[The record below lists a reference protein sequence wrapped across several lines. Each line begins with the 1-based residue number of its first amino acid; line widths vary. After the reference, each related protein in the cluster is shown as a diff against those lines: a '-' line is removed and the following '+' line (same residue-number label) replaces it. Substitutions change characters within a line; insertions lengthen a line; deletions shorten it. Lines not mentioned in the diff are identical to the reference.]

1 MPIGVY
7 ARSEQILDK
16 NAPISDNNGVSH
28 THDNSAA
35 VLQQVP
41 VSGAFFLFAVG
52 AGVRSAILPPEY
64 LDFEK
69 PIADLEKKIE
79 ELTLFTS
86 NGNIDLEEEILKLH
100 KKADQLRVE
109 IYSRL
114 TPWQKVQLSRHP
126 NRPYTLDYIEA
137 MLTDFVEMHGD
148 RSFADDPAIVGG
160 MARLDGLSVIVIGH
174 QKGRTLKDR
183 VFRNFGQPNPEGYR
197 KALRL
202 MRFAEKFNKPIITL
216 IDTQGAYPGIGAEER
231 GQGES
236 IARNLYVMS
245 GLKVPIVSVIIGEG
259 GSGGALAL
267 GVADR
272 VLMLEHATYS
282 VISPEGC
289 AAILWNNGSKANEAA
304 DLLKITAQ
312 DLFQMK
318 VIDEMVE
325 EPIGGAH
332 RDPRRAAELL
342 KEAVTRNLSEI
353 RSTLPAALV
362 GLRYEKF
369 RKLGMFDQI

>member
-1 MPIGVY
+1 MSGKSICGFSRY
-7 ARSEQILDK
+7 KERS
-16 NAPISDNNGVSH
+16 
-28 THDNSAA
+28 
-35 VLQQVP
+35 
-41 VSGAFFLFAVG
+41 
-52 AGVRSAILPPEY
+52 LPQEY
-64 LDFEK
+64 LEFEK
-69 PIADLEKKIE
+69 PIAELEKKIE

-86 NGNIDLEEEILKLH
+86 NGGIDLEEEILKLQ
-100 KKADQLRVE
+100 KKSDQLVVE

-114 TPWQKVQLSRHP
+114 TPWQKVQISRHA

-137 MLTDFVEMHGD
+137 MLTDFIEMHGD
-148 RSFADDPAIVGG
+148 RSFGDDPAIVCG
-160 MARLDGLSVIVIGH
+160 MAKLDGLPVVVIGH
-174 QKGRTLKDR
+174 QKGRTTKER

-202 MRFAEKFNKPIITL
+202 MRFAEKFNRPIITL
-216 IDTQGAYPGIGAEER
+216 IDTQGAAPGIGAEER

-236 IARNLYVMS
+236 IARNLAVMS
-245 GLKVPIVSVIIGEG
+245 MLSVPIISVVIGEG

-267 GVADR
+267 GVTDR

-289 AAILWNNGSKANEAA
+289 ATILWHNSAKASEAA
-304 DLLKITAQ
+304 ELLKITAQ

-318 VIDEMVE
+318 VIDEVVE

-342 KEAVTRNLSEI
+342 KDAISRNLTEI
-353 RSTLPAALV
+353 KSIPSQELIK
-362 GLRYEKF
+362 LRYEKF